1 MHSIYSITQSCIC
14 HCLLQP
20 LTCLNHDATA
30 ILPHLIYLY
39 SIDCTQVRS
48 AEYDPNSP
56 IAMPVCMS
64 VCSRKT
70 LFSLFAQTFH
80 SFVLFFSLSQ
90 NARQINT
97 AGIGCRCAT
106 ATTNAATTQGQT
118 PAVSPVSPYPL
129 CPCTRIRVDAT
140 PAATK
145 TKNALRLFFLL
156 RFVLDKFNSRGMSTG
171 ASRGGGTLTLE
182 GTKRNTAACLGASY
196 SGTKTTTKYRTFR
209 ESIVYSHLVYYVV
222 FC

>member
-1 MHSIYSITQSCIC
+1 MCAAGKLFS
-14 HCLLQP
+14 
-20 LTCLNHDATA
+20 
-30 ILPHLIYLY
+30 
-39 SIDCTQVRS
+39 RF
-48 AEYDPNSP
+48 
-56 IAMPVCMS
+56 
-64 VCSRKT
+64 SRK
-70 LFSLFAQTFH
+70 LFT
-80 SFVLFFSLSQ
+80 VLFCFVFSVSLSQ

-106 ATTNAATTQGQT
+106 ATTTTATTQGQT

-156 RFVLDKFNSRGMSTG
+156 RFVLEKFNSRGVSTG

-196 SGTKTTTKYRTFR
+196 SGTKTTKYSTFL
-209 ESIVYSHLVYYVV
+209 ESTVYSHLVYYVV

>member
-1 MHSIYSITQSCIC
+1 MMQQRFSHTLFTFTQ
-14 HCLLQP
+14 
-20 LTCLNHDATA
+20 
-30 ILPHLIYLY
+30 LIAHKFGLR
-39 SIDCTQVRS
+39 C

-56 IAMPVCMS
+56 IEMPVCMC
-64 VCSRKT
+64 VCAAGKLFSRFSRK
-70 LFSLFAQTFH
+70 LFTVLFC
-80 SFVLFFSLSQ
+80 FVLFFSLSQ

-106 ATTNAATTQGQT
+106 ATTTTATTQGQT

-156 RFVLDKFNSRGMSTG
+156 RFVLEKFNSRGVSTG

-196 SGTKTTTKYRTFR
+196 SGTKTTKYITFR